1 MGKLIHAKFLA
12 KANFFFLSYDKEN
25 AKTTYFCMYVFFLF
39 KNSSKSKIITENI
52 FLKIL
57 IREN

>member
-25 AKTTYFCMYVFFLF
+25 AKTTYFCMYVFFC
-39 KNSSKSKIITENI
+39 
-52 FLKIL
+52 LKIRQNL
-57 IREN
+57 K